1 MEQVLMS
8 AKGANGTL
16 ELTPDRIRIRRDGLV
31 KPFYGRNT
39 LSELLLSQITSIEMD
54 STAGG
59 LAWYISF
66 HDAAQQEAVDDL
78 CLSFFKPQLPR
89 FEAIKQAIEE
99 RRAAVLQRL
108 SESAM
113 GIFHYDG
120 MTSASSQPNYVSP
133 WER

>member
-39 LSELLLSQITSIEMD
+39 LSELPLSQITSVEM
-54 STAGG
+54 SIMAGG
-59 LAWYISF
+59 LAGYISF

-78 CLSFFKPQLPR
+78 CVSFFKPQIQQ
-89 FEAIKQAIEE
+89 FEAIKHAIEE
-99 RRAAVLQRL
+99 RRAQVLQRL
-108 SESAM
+108 AEDAM
-113 GIFHYDG
+113 NIFHYDG
-120 MTSASSQPNYVSP
+120 MTSASTQPTYVSP
-133 WER
+133 WES